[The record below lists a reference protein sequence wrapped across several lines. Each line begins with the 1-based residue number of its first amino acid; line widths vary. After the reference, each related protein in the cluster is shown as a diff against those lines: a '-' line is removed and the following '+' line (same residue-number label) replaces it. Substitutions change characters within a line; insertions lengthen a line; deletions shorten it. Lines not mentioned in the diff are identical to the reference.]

1 MRKRSR
7 YFIFRGFVTS
17 PEQAEKIERE
27 AARFGLNQSQLIR
40 NALDFALASEDFR
53 GLKP

>member
-17 PEQAEKIERE
+17 PEQVEKIERE